1 MDWTGVAW
9 ALRELM
15 AWSRDGSTGIL
26 AIKFRGGQ
34 VNAIGRRDSLS
45 RRDMTASLTDEAGEQ
60 LAREAKK
67 FLEGKAGIR

>member
-1 MDWTGVAW
+1 MAW

-15 AWSRDGSTGIL
+15 AWSREGSTGIL
-26 AIKFRGGQ
+26 AIKFRGGR

-45 RRDMTASLTDEAGEQ
+45 RRDMAASLTDEAGEQ

-67 FLEGKAGIR
+67 LLEGKAPVK